1 MAIEKFKPD
10 ADKDLYVYGEQANV
24 EYFLGT
30 QTPLAS
36 GAAANK
42 TLTITSHQR
51 KRFYG
56 DTTPST
62 VSGHSRVILVDPG
75 AKNGNSLPG
84 KPFIVDELDE
94 NGEPIPS
101 GETRQFT
108 YVGAFRDLHAVFVG
122 GATKDCWLISP
133 AGKKYKIDA
142 A

>member
-1 MAIEKFKPD
+1 MAIEKFKPA
-10 ADKDLYVYGEQANV
+10 ADKDLYVFGEQANV

-30 QTPLAS
+30 QTPLAAGS
-36 GAAANK
+36 AANK

-56 DTTPST
+56 DKSPST
-62 VSGHSRVILVDPG
+62 VSGHSRIILVDPG

-84 KPFIVDELDE
+84 KPFIVDELDSE
-94 NGEPIPS
+94 GLPVAD

-108 YVGAFRDLHAVFVG
+108 YVGTFRDLHSTFVG
-122 GATKDCWLISP
+122 AAVKDCWLISP

-142 A
+142 V

>member
-1 MAIEKFKPD
+1 MAIEKFKPA
-10 ADKDLYVYGEQANV
+10 ADKDLYIYGEQANV

-30 QTPLAS
+30 QTPLAAGS
-36 GAAANK
+36 AANK

-56 DTTPST
+56 DTSPST
-62 VSGHSRVILVDPG
+62 VSGHSRIILVDPG

-84 KPFIVDELDE
+84 KPFIVDELDAEGLPIE
-94 NGEPIPS
+94 N

-108 YVGAFRDLHAVFVG
+108 YVGTFRDLHSVFVG
-122 GATKDCWLISP
+122 VSVKDCWLVSP

-142 A
+142 V